1 VKKYSCFSIL
11 SDAKQP
17 DRFSHSANDE
27 KYIKLPSDDFVL
39 CRDSLGEVT
48 ARYSD
53 EEWDFSPY
61 TSIGSYPVKLILPDS
76 LYSCC
81 DIKWILFL
89 HIYYSDSS
97 RCGHMTTNS
106 LRSKCYF
113 LKKVSYYSER
123 VGRSIIDVLSTEKD
137 VIGLLDYIKNDRG
150 NLLHFKAVTSFLSR
164 LGEQVARFRV
174 LISSNILNVITVY
187 QSALKENKQT
197 AIIPP
202 RIYLSLIGKF
212 DSFLK
217 GYADNSSGIK
227 DLISI
232 VAENCCYAR
241 GIPSQKRIVISRT
254 GGKRRWSL
262 NFEEAA
268 EVHGLKKY
276 FDLYKVYNLATL
288 KGHLSRVQ
296 NAARVCVHAYSGMRD
311 AEVKSLRHG
320 CLTQTGGVYRISG
333 ITTKMLGVEKTATW
347 ITSKA
352 VCLAIESL
360 ESIVDMVAFFSSEV
374 STDRSDYP
382 LFITLQYMIFS
393 KDKLFKKPPNGY
405 SISTIKITGFKHLDE
420 SRVVIEEED
429 FKELER
435 IDPFRDWQALE
446 EFSPGSLWPISSHQ
460 FRRSL
465 VVYMAQSGIVSLTSL
480 KYQLK
485 HLTKDM
491 VIYYLWGS
499 SRASPL
505 SIDNG
510 IALEINDIKPRM
522 DALAYIHDVLLNEED
537 LIGGHGIW
545 LKNNV
550 KDRKSI
556 NIIENFDEIESQIK
570 SGMLAYSETPLGG
583 CSTSEPCNKKL
594 LRAVSACV
602 SCSRASIVPSKLDKV
617 IFSQEQ
623 LLSTLD
629 KNTVEFRFE
638 SGQLSDLLRLKGE

>member
-1 VKKYSCFSIL
+1 MKKYSCFSML

-17 DRFSHSANDE
+17 DRFLHSANDE

-61 TSIGSYPVKLILPDS
+61 TPSGSYPVRLILPDS

-81 DIKWILFL
+81 DIKWVLFL
-89 HIYYSDSS
+89 HIYYTDSGRS
-97 RCGHMTTNS
+97 GQITTNS
-106 LRSKCYF
+106 LRSKYYF
-113 LKKVSYYSER
+113 LKKVSCYSEGI
-123 VGRSIIDVLSTEKD
+123 GRTITDVLSTEKD

-150 NLLHFKAVTSFLSR
+150 NLTQLKAVLLFLSR
-164 LGEQVARFRV
+164 LGEQVVRFRV
-174 LISSNILNVITVY
+174 LVSSNILNVITVY
-187 QSALKENKQT
+187 QFSLEENKQT

-217 GYADNSSGIK
+217 EYAANSSAIK

-232 VAENCCYAR
+232 VKEDCCYAR
-241 GIPSQKRIVISRT
+241 GLPTQRRVVISRT
-254 GGKRRWSL
+254 GGVRRWSL
-262 NFEEAA
+262 TFEEAV
-268 EVHGLKKY
+268 EVHGLTKY
-276 FDLYKVYNLATL
+276 FNLYGVHDLKLL
-288 KGHLSRVQ
+288 KGYLSRVQ
-296 NAARVCVHAYSGMRD
+296 NAAKVCVHAYSGMRES
-311 AEVKSLRHG
+311 EVKSLRYG
-320 CLTQTGGVYRISG
+320 CLTQTGGVYRLSG
-333 ITTKMLGVEKTATW
+333 ITTKMLGVEKTVTW

-352 VCLAIESL
+352 VLLAIESL
-360 ESIVDMVAFFSSEV
+360 ESIVDMIAMFSSV
-374 STDRSDYP
+374 ISSDRRDYP
-382 LFITLQYMIFS
+382 LFITSEYMIFG
-393 KDKLFKKPPNGY
+393 KDQLFEKPPNGY
-405 SISTIKITGFKHLDE
+405 RLSTTSIFSFKHFNE
-420 SRVVIEEED
+420 SKEVIEEED
-429 FKELER
+429 FNELER
-435 IDPFRDWQALE
+435 IDPFRDWQASE
-446 EFSPGSLWPISSHQ
+446 EFKPGSFWPISSHQ

-480 KYQLK
+480 KHQLK
-485 HLTKDM
+485 HLTRDM
-491 VIYYLWGS
+491 VIYYLRGS
-499 SRASPL
+499 SGASSL

-510 IALEINDIKPRM
+510 IALEINEIKPRM

-537 LIGGHGIW
+537 LMGGHGVW
-545 LKNNV
+545 LENNV
-550 KDRKSI
+550 KDRKRIS
-556 NIIENFDEIESQIK
+556 IIEDFSEIENQMK

-583 CSTSEPCNKKL
+583 CTTIEPCDKKL
-594 LRAVSACV
+594 LRSISACV

-638 SGQLSDLLRLKGE
+638 SDQLADLLRLKGK